1 MTPVI
6 PFCWGHYNPN
16 TFLTQSAKLHTSM
29 SLSVKNKS
37 LRQILNNK
45 GPSADH
51 CGAPWIDSVQELK
64 ILLIFTIGFQ
74 LDK

>member
-45 GPSADH
+45 GPTADH
-51 CGAPWIDSVQELK
+51 CGAP
-64 ILLIFTIGFQ
+64 
-74 LDK
+74 